1 MKTAAQ
7 IIDDLIRREGD
18 KYTDHPA
25 DKGGPTK
32 YGITQATLQA
42 FRRRQDP
49 RAVVNSADVAALS
62 EGVAR
67 LIYQRVFI
75 IDPGFDLL
83 DDESLRGF
91 LVDAG
96 VQHSPERVVR
106 WLQAAIG
113 VKVDGKLGPVTATKT
128 NSTNLRWL
136 FAELV
141 AVRCS
146 FYGSLVTND
155 GVLKVAK
162 EAGFRLQAENAH
174 GWANRLAEFIRETAV
189 L

>member
-25 DKGGPTK
+25 DRGGPTK
-32 YGITQATLQA
+32 YGITVATLQRY
-42 FRRRQDP
+42 RRRTHP
-49 RAVVNSADVAALS
+49 GAIVNSADIEALT

-67 LIYQRVFI
+67 LIYLRDFVI
-75 IDPGFDLL
+75 EPGFDRL
-83 DDESLRGF
+83 DDEGLRSF

-96 VQHSPERVVR
+96 VQHSPERAVR
-106 WLQAAIG
+106 WLQQAVA

-128 NSTNLRWL
+128 NATNLRWL

-155 GVLKVAK
+155 PRLQDAK
-162 EAGFRLQAENAH
+162 DAGFRLQAENAH